1 MVSLRNLQKQLQQLD
16 RNLRAAFSNLRNDI
30 SRHTERLEHM
40 EVRIAKLEDITKKR
54 MEYNTSTEKPKAHPK
69 VFASRSV
76 RSVKRSVSVRQTPNS
91 LTALQSEIL
100 KRLMVLQME
109 SGKRAISM
117 RDLAAEVYPTK
128 EYANI
133 KSTLSE
139 HISKLHRARLVEK
152 ISSGKLYLSYTELA
166 LQYADQQRLSRMKEL
181 ISEPLTVR

>member
-1 MVSLRNLQKQLQQLD
+1 MPSLRILQKQLQQID
-16 RNLRAAFSNLRNDI
+16 RNLRIAFSNLKDDI
-30 SRHTERLEHM
+30 SKHTKEMERLGS
-40 EVRIAKLEDITKKR
+40 RIAKLEGASRHLSKDTDLAQ
-54 MEYNTSTEKPKAHPK
+54 KPKAHPA
-69 VFASRSV
+69 VFGN
-76 RSVKRSVSVRQTPNS
+76 RSVSVRRTPNS